1 VIEVIE
7 PGLLTTV
14 QDAGRPEWTHLG
26 VPVGGACD
34 SWGLALANLLVGNEP
49 GAAALEMTIV
59 GPTLRARDDVIVAI
73 AGAAMGGPPPGR
85 AMRIRAGELL
95 ELPGATP
102 ADGDGARAGARA
114 YLAISGGID
123 VAAVLGSA
131 ATALAGAFG
140 GFEGRAL
147 RRGDLLRHHA
157 APPGPFPGATW
168 PASGE
173 DPAPG
178 GTDPPIRVVRGPAAG
193 GGRLEALLATTWT
206 VASGS
211 DRVGLRLAGSRIPA
225 PAASGILSHGVT
237 FGTIQLPPDG
247 APIVLLADGQT
258 TGGYPVPAVVISA
271 DRPRLGQ
278 LRPGVP
284 VAFAE
289 VSIPEARAALM
300 LQRAALE
307 RGAAIVREAA
317 GWDALWQ
324 AAGG

>member
-1 VIEVIE
+1 MIEVIE
-7 PGLLTTV
+7 PGFLTTV

-34 SWGLALANLLVGNEP
+34 TWSLAVANLLVGNEP

-59 GPTLRARDDVIVAI
+59 GPTLRAHDEVVVGI
-73 AGAAMGGPPPGR
+73 AGAEMGGAPTGR
-85 AMRIRAGELL
+85 AMRLRADEQL
-95 ELPGATP
+95 ELAGAAP
-102 ADGDGARAGARA
+102 AAGVGARA
-114 YLAISGGID
+114 YLAISGGFD
-123 VAAVLGSA
+123 VAPVLGSA
-131 ATALAGAFG
+131 ATALAAGFG

-157 APPGPFPGATW
+157 PRPGPFPGATW
-168 PASGE
+168 PATGDE
-173 DPAPG
+173 PAPG

-193 GGRLEALLATTWT
+193 GGRLEALVATVWT
-206 VASGS
+206 AASGS
-211 DRVGLRLAGSRIPA
+211 DRVGLRLAGPPIPA

-237 FGTIQLPPDG
+237 FGTVQLPPDG
-247 APIVLLADGQT
+247 APIILLADGQT

-289 VSIPEARAALM
+289 VSLPEARAAWVGH
-300 LQRAALE
+300 RAALE